1 MHSGVSS
8 DGNYDSKHWPLAKN
22 EPIFPDVDTAA
33 KKITELKHYQDLL
46 ARDTSLDCRL
56 SVIAIDDRLRQL
68 TKAYR
73 TVLFVSYIMGVRVP
87 EAAKRFGITQ
97 LDYKILLRAAK
108 QSYLE
113 LV

>member
-8 DGNYDSKHWPLAKN
+8 DGNFDSHH
-22 EPIFPDVDTAA
+22 FPVNNIMPDFPAA
-33 KKITELKHYQDLL
+33 KDSAAINELKHYQDLL
-46 ARDTSLDCRL
+46 ARDTSIDCRL